1 MVQDNESHFKEPVK
15 YYTGFEMT
23 LSLLKPKKNPRVFTD
38 SRILKYQITYFT

>member
-23 LSLLKPKKNPRVFTD
+23 LLMPQSQKKKLQSQLR
-38 SRILKYQITYFT
+38 L